1 MPLVRRSSVSPR
13 SLQSQR
19 GAVSVEIALAS
30 VLFCATLL
38 AVFDFGRMYY
48 YQSRL
53 KHAVS
58 QATRFATTGN
68 TLEDPD
74 NPGITLSRVDSIL
87 LMIRQLSGFAEL
99 PSEDVTIV
107 AISSGGT
114 ETPGAGGPGD
124 VVTVTV
130 QYRVDILTP
139 YLAPLFDQGQYHF
152 SATTSF
158 RNEEFPEDSAAL
170 DDVGRALA

>member
-1 MPLVRRSSVSPR
+1 
-13 SLQSQR
+13 LQSQR
-19 GAVSVEIALAS
+19 GVVSVEIALAS

-48 YQSRL
+48 YQARL
-53 KHAVS
+53 KYAVS
-58 QATRFATTGN
+58 QATRFATTGSM
-68 TLEDPD
+68 LEDPD
-74 NPGITLSRVDSIL
+74 NPGNTLSRVDSIL

-107 AISSGGT
+107 AISPGGA
-114 ETPGAGGPGD
+114 ETAGAGGPGD

-130 QYRVDILTP
+130 QYRVELITP
-139 YLAPLFDQGQYHF
+139 YLAPLFEDGLYQF

-158 RNEEFPEDSAAL
+158 RNEEFPDDSAAL
-170 DDVGRALA
+170 DDPGRALA